1 MSGEAMCRHCL
12 GRGRHRH
19 PKCPARAAVRPAPKK
34 SPPKKRGRPPRPF
47 FLEPPSPAQVV
58 TRSAADA
65 ADAAYRLVANHPD
78 QAGAFAEFL
87 RRMRGPSVDE
97 FLRRA
102 VDAAVDA
109 ALAVL
114 ERTDEA

>member
-1 MSGEAMCRHCL
+1 MSGAAMCRHCL
-12 GRGRHRH
+12 SFGWHH
-19 PKCPARAAVRPAPKK
+19 PKCPARAKLAKRS
-34 SPPKKRGRPPRPF
+34 SPPKKRGRPQRPF
-47 FLEPPSPAQVV
+47 SLEQPSPAQAVP
-58 TRSAADA
+58 RSAASA

-87 RRMRGPSVDE
+87 RRMRSPPVDGV
-97 FLRRA
+97 LRRA

-114 ERTDEA
+114 ERTDDE